1 MAVPIRILLALAVV
15 TTLAAQQ
22 AKPNFSGHWAIDTAA
37 SDLGGT
43 GVGWFGND
51 LQVTQ
56 DATSITFGAAGSGPG
71 TGSSTYSLDGKVA
84 RRKVGTNTRED
95 SARWENDH
103 LLLIDRQIPPG
114 SDVAP
119 PAAISR
125 TATVHIATDGA
136 LIVDVTV
143 SPPQTR
149 TRFATRSVYRK
160 QK

>member
-1 MAVPIRILLALAVV
+1 MRILLALAVV

-84 RRKVGTNTRED
+84 RRKVGNNTRED
-95 SARWENDH
+95 SARWESDH
-103 LLLIDRQIPPG
+103 LVLTMREIQESVGVVSPP
-114 SDVAP
+114 P
-119 PAAISR
+119 TER
-125 TATVHIATDGA
+125 TVTIQLGADGA
-136 LIVDVTV
+136 LIVDMTTT
-143 SPPQTR
+143 PPHPAG
-149 TRFATRSVYRK
+149 RFATHSMYRK